1 MSEEGWIKYADIGN
15 MPYSDGAKK
24 MIEYL
29 DDYLNHTDL
38 SEKKEEYRK
47 EFLSKLLEGNA
58 NDLGRV
64 TTVLEKY
71 PEFYTSPAS
80 AKYHGSYDGGLF
92 DHSVGV
98 LLAALK
104 CAPIYGINLASDFD
118 IVPVLFHD
126 LCKVGFYIRAQKT
139 KKENGK
145 WIGYYGYDY
154 NNDMS
159 QIQHGPESLRRLLP
173 LVYISEP
180 WQLAIAYH
188 MGVFDAGAD
197 EKAKFSRQ
205 CELHPEVLLL
215 HHADMIACKIYGV

>member
-1 MSEEGWIKYADIGN
+1 MSEERWLRFVDIDK
-15 MPYSDGAKK
+15 MPYPDGARK
-24 MIEYL
+24 MIELL

-38 SEKKEEYRK
+38 PEKKEEYRR
-47 EFLSKLLEGNA
+47 EFLKKLFEDD
-58 NDLGRV
+58 DLSSERAEN
-64 TTVLEKY
+64 VLEQY
-71 PEFYTSPAS
+71 PGFFTSPAS
-80 AKYHGSYDGGLF
+80 AKFHGSYDGGLF

-104 CAPIYGINLASDFD
+104 CAPIYGVNLSTDFD
-118 IVPVLFHD
+118 SIACLFHD
-126 LCKVGFYIRAQKT
+126 LCKVGFYVRAQKT

-154 NNDMS
+154 NNDMP

-173 LVYISEP
+173 LIYISEP

-188 MGVFDAGAD
+188 MGVFDAGTD
-197 EKAKFSRQ
+197 EKTKFSKQ

-215 HHADMIACKIYGV
+215 HHADMIACKIYEV